1 MPFSEEGWPFF
12 IIAPASQGPCLSDS
26 LVLWALQ
33 GHRGEHRR
41 ARHPNPRDREIV
53 QMGDGQTQRQNW
65 TEGQTL
71 EHNTQM
77 KREALRLRY
86 GEGIIE
92 TEAERLRC

>member
-1 MPFSEEGWPFF
+1 
-12 IIAPASQGPCLSDS
+12 
-26 LVLWALQ
+26 
-33 GHRGEHRR
+33 
-41 ARHPNPRDREIV
+41 
-53 QMGDGQTQRQNW
+53 MGGGQTQRQNW